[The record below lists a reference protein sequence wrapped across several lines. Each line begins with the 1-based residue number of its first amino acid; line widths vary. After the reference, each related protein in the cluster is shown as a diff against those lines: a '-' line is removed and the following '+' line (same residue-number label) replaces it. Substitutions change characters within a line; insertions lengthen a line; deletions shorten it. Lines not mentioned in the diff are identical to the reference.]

1 MMLSEQQIQSLFTFC
16 EKHFVK
22 YYDVQVELV
31 DHLANAVELEM
42 QKDPKIS
49 FEKALEKVH
58 QSFGVMGFA
67 PLVAAKQRQAEKQ
80 GRSLFWKLFKGQ
92 FKWPKILLF
101 FLITVILFTIFS
113 NNLISIRGTFV
124 TIVLAGCYFDL
135 FQTLHI
141 RRVISK
147 SGKKFLLI
155 GISQIVNLAWLPVYL
170 LPRIFEQDF
179 LSNQHSAFGIFLL
192 SIFLSLFIVL
202 IVSLSQTIYS
212 IKNTLHNNYPEVFS
226 VSQ

>member
-1 MMLSEQQIQSLFTFC
+1 MLSKEQIQFLFTFC
-16 EKHFVK
+16 ENHFVK

-31 DHLANAVELEM
+31 DHLANALELEM
-42 QKDPKIS
+42 QKDSKIS

-67 PLVAAKQRQAEKQ
+67 PLVSQKTKIAEKQ
-80 GRSLFWKLFKGQ
+80 GRKLLWKLFKGQ

-101 FLITVILFTIFS
+101 FLITVILFTTFS
-113 NNLISIRGTFV
+113 NNLISTHGVFV
-124 TIVLAGCYFDL
+124 TIILAGCYFDL

-147 SGKKFLLI
+147 SGKKFLLV
-155 GISQIVNLAWLPVYL
+155 GISQIVCLAWLPVYL
-170 LPRIFEQDF
+170 LPRIFDQDF
-179 LSNQHSAFGIFLL
+179 LSNLHSTFGILLL

-202 IVSLSQTIYS
+202 IVSLSQAIYS
-212 IKNTLHNNYPEVFS
+212 IKNALHKTYPEVFS
-226 VSQ
+226 VTQ